1 MIAHEVANGNGYA
14 PHAPFTGLGGHVF
27 GVYVALVTDVQ
38 DPDGLGRVR
47 IRLPWTTDPDG
58 AAYEIWARV
67 ATLMA
72 GANRG
77 TWFIPEPDDEVLVA
91 NENGDPRAPIVIGA
105 LWNGVDTPPEQM
117 DSDNNRR
124 SITSRSGTRVT
135 FDDTD
140 GAVQFTVETP
150 GGQTITCTDT
160 PATLELSDSNGNR
173 ILMDAAGITLSTNGN
188 VTINATML
196 KASASLV
203 TVDAGMSRFSG
214 VVQSDTNITNTTVST
229 TYTPGAGNI
238 W

>member
-1 MIAHEVANGNGYA
+1 MNFPEITTLLPAA
-14 PHAPFTGLGGHVF
+14 PITGQGGRF
-27 GVYVALVTDVQ
+27 YGVYVALVTDVQ

-47 IRLPWTTDPDG
+47 VRLPWATDPDG
-58 AAYEIWARV
+58 SPYDPWARV

-72 GANRG
+72 GYNRG

-91 NENGDPRAPIVIGA
+91 FEAGDPRSPVVIGG

-117 DSDNNRR
+117 DSNNNIR
-124 SITSRSGTRVT
+124 SITSRSGITVT

-140 GAVQFTVETP
+140 GGVQFTIETP
-150 GGQTITCTDT
+150 GGQKIVCADT
-160 PATLELSDSNGNR
+160 PASIDMTDSSGNQ
-173 ILMDAAGITLSTNGN
+173 ITMDSSGITLTTGMN

-196 KASASLV
+196 KVSASMV
-203 TVDAGMSRFSG
+203 TVDAGMSKFSG
-214 VVQSDTNITNTTVST
+214 VVQSDTNITNTTISA